1 MEKNNFMKNS
11 AAFPQENFQ
20 QLPAMHEDPD
30 PEMLKK
36 NIKKGYGWS
45 GLSMVCQFFIMMG
58 FAILASTIYSAAA
71 KVGFMADNPGATQ
84 KQIMEFSNSLSGNA
98 RYIIT
103 VNALSYLIA
112 NIAAVAGGIGATKKF
127 KLKEFFG
134 KTKLTSGNIA
144 LGVIAIL
151 GIQAVSVFIQILI
164 TTITGYSGISNES
177 AAAIGFSSDM
187 IANIILVL
195 YMVII
200 APITEELLCR
210 GFVMNI
216 LSPVNTRFALIV
228 SSILF
233 GLTHGNFNQ
242 IFNGII
248 LGLLIGYI
256 AMKSGSL
263 KYSIIAHMTANAN
276 ALFCSYFYEY
286 KILNE
291 LGEDTA
297 NMYEMIHFGILLV
310 VGIIALIFFLKKNG
324 KITNDDRITS
334 YAADHAIAEEKGL
347 TWKLLLKCPSVWV
360 ITIIYVIMAV
370 SEVSAV

>member
-1 MEKNNFMKNS
+1 MENNNS
-11 AAFPQENFQ
+11 IENNSSFPQENFQ
-20 QLPAMHEDPD
+20 QLPAMQEIPD

-58 FAILASTIYSAAA
+58 FAILASTIYSVIAIS
-71 KVGFMADNPGATQ
+71 GFIADNPGATQ
-84 KQIMEFSNSLSGNA
+84 KQIMEFSSSLSGNA

-134 KTKLTSGNIA
+134 KTKLTAGNIF
-144 LGVIAIL
+144 LGIIAAL
-151 GIQAVSVFIQILI
+151 GIQAVSIFIQIL
-164 TTITGYSGISNES
+164 TVQITGYSGIGEDS
-177 AAAIGFSSDM
+177 AAAIGFSNDM
-187 IANIILVL
+187 IANIILII
-195 YMVII
+195 YMVIV

-216 LSPVNTRFALIV
+216 LSPVNTKFALIT
-228 SSILF
+228 SSLLF

-242 IFNGII
+242 IFNGFI
-248 LGLLIGYI
+248 LGLLLGYI
-256 AMKSGSL
+256 AMKSSSL
-263 KYSIIAHMTANAN
+263 KYSIITHMTANAN

-286 KILNE
+286 KIFGE
-291 LGEDTA
+291 LGEETA
-297 NMYEMIHFGILLV
+297 NMYEMIHFAVLLV
-310 VGIIALIFFLKKNG
+310 IGIIALVFFLRKNG
-324 KITNDDRITS
+324 KITNEDRMTS
-334 YAADHAIAEEKGL
+334 YAADLAIAEEKGL
-347 TWKLLLKCPSVWV
+347 TWKLLLKCPSVWI